1 MAKPP
6 DSDKKVSELREDAK
20 AAGITG
26 VSHMRKEELVEALD
40 HNGASQ
46 NGLDGEDAIALLVA
60 DHRNVKD
67 LFGRVLDKE
76 PGDESMADLAERIIT
91 ELEAHTQAEEQLFYP
106 ALKAR
111 AIERDDDEAKEGVVE
126 AYVEHGS
133 VKELISKIRSSSPSD
148 ESYKAM
154 LQVMSEQVDHHVEE
168 EEGEMF
174 EQARQL
180 LEPQTLQSLGRKM
193 AELKAT
199 RS

>member
-1 MAKPP
+1 MMC
-6 DSDKKVSELREDAK
+6 SILRVSR
-20 AAGITG
+20 AGYY
-26 VSHMRKEELVEALD
+26 AW
-40 HNGASQ
+40 
-46 NGLDGEDAIALLVA
+46 
-60 DHRNVKD
+60 RNRRPSK
-67 LFGRVLDKE
+67 
-76 PGDESMADLAERIIT
+76 LAERIIT

>member
-1 MAKPP
+1 
-6 DSDKKVSELREDAK
+6 
-20 AAGITG
+20 
-26 VSHMRKEELVEALD
+26 
-40 HNGASQ
+40 
-46 NGLDGEDAIALLVA
+46 
-60 DHRNVKD
+60 
-67 LFGRVLDKE
+67 
-76 PGDESMADLAERIIT
+76 
-91 ELEAHTQAEEQLFYP
+91 
-106 ALKAR
+106 
-111 AIERDDDEAKEGVVE
+111 
-126 AYVEHGS
+126 

>member
-180 LEPQTLQSLGRKM
+180 LEPEALQSLGRKM